1 MNFEFSHKTPPS
13 DNLSDIWRQTA
24 ARRNQQRTH
33 MFRIIRLTETF
44 LPLGSPCFPL
54 LIRPSCQIH
63 AVHGCCWTRPSR
75 KKSNEISFL
84 SKKKKSP
91 KVENKARQHCRYLCL
106 LIEKQIS
113 KSPNKAALSAT
124 LHKQEQKASFPF
136 CFNAD
141 FREMGRFH
149 VVGGMS

>member
-63 AVHGCCWTRPSR
+63 AVHDCCWTRPSR

-84 SKKKKSP
+84 SKKKKKP
-91 KVENKARQHCRYLCL
+91 KNGKQSQTTSQIFMSAHRETN
-106 LIEKQIS
+106 KQI
-113 KSPNKAALSAT
+113 P
-124 LHKQEQKASFPF
+124 KQSSSLCYP
-136 CFNAD
+136 
-141 FREMGRFH
+141 
-149 VVGGMS
+149 S